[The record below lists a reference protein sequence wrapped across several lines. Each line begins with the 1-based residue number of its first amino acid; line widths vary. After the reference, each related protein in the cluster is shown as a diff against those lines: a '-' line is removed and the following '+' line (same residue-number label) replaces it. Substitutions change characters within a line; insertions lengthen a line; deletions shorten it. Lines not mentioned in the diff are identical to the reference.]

1 MTPELPVV
9 SVVIPT
15 YNQAD
20 LLEKALKSVVSQTFC
35 HWEAI
40 VIDNFSPD
48 NTRIIV
54 ESQNDPRIR
63 YVQFSNNGIIAASRN
78 LGISLARGEFIAFL
92 DSDDLWYPGKLA
104 VCLEHLRKGTDAV
117 CHGLQIRRD
126 GVLAETV
133 GPHPVS
139 GRVYDDLLFNG
150 NTMIATSSVII
161 KKECFSRYG
170 IFSVDPKIVTAE
182 DYELWIRLAKNNI
195 RWELLPDILGEYIVH
210 SRNASRNI
218 NRQMLAEEKIVI
230 SYFRGNPQH
239 SFRERVAFRK
249 RRMMLVLHAG
259 MRVWQ
264 SGEHWPAIG
273 YFLKGIAS
281 FFH

>member
-1 MTPELPVV
+1 MTTEFPVV

-20 LLEKALKSVVSQTFC
+20 LLEKALKSVLSQTFFD
-35 HWEAI
+35 WEAI
-40 VIDNFSPD
+40 VIDNFSSD
-48 NTRIIV
+48 NTRIIA
-54 ESQNDPRIR
+54 ESQIDPRIR
-63 YVQFSNNGIIAASRN
+63 YMQFSNNGIIAASRN

-92 DSDDLWYPGKLA
+92 DSDDIWHPNKLA
-104 VCLEHLRKGTDAV
+104 VCLEHLRNGADAV
-117 CHGLQIRRD
+117 CHGLQLRRD
-126 GVLAETV
+126 GILAETV
-133 GPHPVS
+133 CPHPAS

-170 IFSVDPKIVTAE
+170 IFSVDPEIVTAE
-182 DYELWIRLAKNNI
+182 DYELWVRLAKNNVH
-195 RWELLPDILGEYIVH
+195 WELLPDILGEYIVH
-210 SRNASRNI
+210 SRNASKNI

-230 SYFRGNPQH
+230 SYFWGNPEH

-259 MRVWQ
+259 IRVWQ
-264 SGEHWPAIG
+264 SGEHWPAIV
-273 YFLKGIAS
+273 YFLNGIAR
-281 FFH
+281 FFQ